1 MTKYLLTLT
10 ALAACAGT
18 GFAGDPPA
26 PTPAKTCDAEGC
38 KDCAAPAIAKAD
50 LEKAIADKAVTLVD
64 CNGSESFKAGRLPGA
79 IDFEAN
85 KADLASKLP
94 KDKASL
100 IVVYCGGVK
109 CSAWKMGCDAVCKLG
124 YTNVKHFPEGL
135 SGWDKAKLD
144 K

>member
-1 MTKYLLTLT
+1 MGPRPALKALGSNNAIGTVQKNLLE
-10 ALAACAGT
+10 AA
-18 GFAGDPPA
+18 
-26 PTPAKTCDAEGC
+26 
-38 KDCAAPAIAKAD
+38 
-50 LEKAIADKAVTLVD
+50 
-64 CNGSESFKAGRLPGA
+64 
-79 IDFEAN
+79 
-85 KADLASKLP
+85 
-94 KDKASL
+94 L